1 VAVSGIRHQEGRNLK
16 KALTLTLTPLSKQV
30 SESNC
35 FFMCGEAFID
45 GGTMT
50 LAGPTG
56 RNGWRPSRKDNWGQA
71 LHFTHV
77 NSIGWSGL
85 LTFLL
90 VQIVRPDSEIARV

>member
-1 VAVSGIRHQEGRNLK
+1 MAFSLAINGVPIRKCSSRPGERGRGSAFIGAHRISIVAVSGIRHQEGRNLK

-56 RNGWRPSRKDNWGQA
+56 RNGWRPSR
-71 LHFTHV
+71 
-77 NSIGWSGL
+77 I
-85 LTFLL
+85 
-90 VQIVRPDSEIARV
+90 